1 MTNNKDSNPELT
13 DVSGIG
19 PARAK
24 KLQKAGV
31 KSPKQLA
38 RLKPSTVAEKADI
51 ATARAKKL
59 VSAAKKVSSAAPKKS
74 TKSTTT
80 KKASAKKTTK
90 KKAAPKK
97 SAAKKSSSKKS
108 TPKKKATKKQA
119 AQAAAK
125 AMQDIVAR
133 ARDHFKQAPKE
144 HVFVLH
150 GGSTI
155 KDLRE
160 LAEALEEMHEHVFKH
175 HVNDDK
181 HDFAAW
187 VQHVLDEQALADQLR
202 EARAHPQSH
211 GHVIYRHI
219 TRRVW

>member
-59 VSAAKKVSSAAPKKS
+59 VSAAKKVTTSSPKKS
-74 TKSTTT
+74 TT
-80 KKASAKKTTK
+80 KKKTT
-90 KKAAPKK
+90 
-97 SAAKKSSSKKS
+97 SKKS
-108 TPKKKATKKQA
+108 TPKKSATKKKKSSTKKSSKKKTSKKQA

-125 AMQDIVAR
+125 AMQDIVSR
-133 ARDHFKQAPKE
+133 ARDHFKQAPRE

-150 GGSTI
+150 GGETI

-160 LAEALEEMHEHVFKH
+160 LAEALEEMQEHVFKH
-175 HVNDDK
+175 HVNDEK

-202 EARAHPQSH
+202 EAREHPQAH